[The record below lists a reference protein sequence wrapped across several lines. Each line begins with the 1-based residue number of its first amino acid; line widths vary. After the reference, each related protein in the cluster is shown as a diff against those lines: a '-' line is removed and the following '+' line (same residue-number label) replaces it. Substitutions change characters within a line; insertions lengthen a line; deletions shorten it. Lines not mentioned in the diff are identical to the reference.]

1 MDFLLKLVVGMT
13 VLATIAAVNEGDG
26 DLVKMFAKERKEM
39 REEQKEMRADFR
51 RENDEQNRVIAEQKK
66 QNDKQNRV
74 IAEQKEEMKSL
85 HNKNDKQSQ
94 EIQELHM
101 RLHQADLKN
110 KEAHRQ
116 RDGKESK
123 ELEAKISSAIRQERQ
138 SSELE
143 DVVESVVKRSIR
155 HSGKNNTNSSLEI
168 ELKKLMDHQIDQ
180 YLIKQRSSLEIQL
193 KKLMDH
199 QIDQYLI
206 NQRICVAGK
215 YGHGRGQ
222 HTQTVNFGY
231 EFPRTPAVSASLAYV
246 WNDAGSR
253 LYMQVGVTSVTR
265 SSAIINSKAYY
276 GSAADL
282 NVSWLACL

>member
-168 ELKKLMDHQIDQ
+168 ELKKLIDHQIA
-180 YLIKQRSSLEIQL
+180 
-193 KKLMDH
+193 
-199 QIDQYLI
+199 QYLI

-215 YGHGRGQ
+215 YANYNANQ
-222 HTQTVNFGY
+222 EHTQTVNFGY
-231 EFPRTPAVSASLAYV
+231 EFPRTPTVSASLARIY
-246 WNDAGSR
+246 NNAGYKLTSE
-253 LYMQVGVTSVTR
+253 VAVSSVTR
-265 SSAIINSKAYY
+265 SSAIIKSYAYY
-276 GSAADL
+276 GQGADL
-282 NVSWLACL
+282 IVSWLACL

>member
-1 MDFLLKLVVGMT
+1 MDFLLKLVFGMT

-39 REEQKEMRADFR
+39 RADFR
-51 RENDEQNRVIAEQKK
+51 RENDEQNRFIAELHQGLAEQKKENADQKK
-66 QNDKQNRV
+66 QNDEQNRV
-74 IAEQKEEMKSL
+74 IAEQKEEMK
-85 HNKNDKQSQ
+85 
-94 EIQELHM
+94 
-101 RLHQADLKN
+101 RLHKRLHRADLQN

-116 RDGKESK
+116 RDEKQS
-123 ELEAKISSAIRQERQ
+123 QERH

-168 ELKKLMDHQIDQ
+168 ELKKLIDHQIDQ
-180 YLIKQRSSLEIQL
+180 YLIKQRSSLEIKL

-206 NQRICVAGK
+206 NQRICVAGRYYNGNAK
-215 YGHGRGQ
+215 Q
-222 HTQTVNFGY
+222 EHTQTVNFGY
-231 EFPRTPAVSASLAYV
+231 EFPRTPTFSASLNRFY
-246 WNDAGSR
+246 NNPGST
-253 LYMQVGVTSVTR
+253 LYMRVDVASVTR
-265 SSAIINSKAYY
+265 SSAIIKSWARY
-276 GSAADL
+276 GPNADL

>member
-1 MDFLLKLVVGMT
+1 MDFLLKLVIGMT

-51 RENDEQNRVIAEQKK
+51 REIDEQKK
-66 QNDKQNRV
+66 QNDEQNRV
-74 IAEQKEEMKSL
+74 IAEQKEEMKRL

-94 EIQELHM
+94 DIQKLHKK
-101 RLHQADLKN
+101 LHRADLKN

-116 RDGKESK
+116 RDEKQSQ
-123 ELEAKISSAIRQERQ
+123 ELEAKISSAIRQ

-180 YLIKQRSSLEIQL
+180 YLI
-193 KKLMDH
+193 
-199 QIDQYLI
+199 

-215 YGHGRGQ
+215 YYNGNSRTT

-231 EFPRTPAVSASLAYV
+231 EFPRMPTVSASLARV
-246 WNDAGSR
+246 WNNEGTT
-253 LYMQVGVTSVTR
+253 LYMEVFVTSVTR
-265 SSAIINSKAYY
+265 SSAIIKSSAYH
-276 GSAADL
+276 GSSADL
-282 NVSWLACL
+282 KVSWLACL